1 MTGRW
6 IIAAFVT
13 LALGA
18 GVAAIA
24 PLATTLFSS
33 PSVQPAE
40 PQLQP
45 VTAVQAIGYTE
56 PISELRQLTLDVDGV
71 INKCHVTVG
80 QPVGRGELLIELE
93 SSAEQA
99 AVALS
104 DADVALA
111 EAELA
116 QLLAGVN
123 PYSIQAAERERDLL
137 AENQRHAQ
145 QEHDRLR
152 SLSRTVVSAEQMDK
166 AESQL
171 RQTKIALARQEAELL
186 QLRNFVREEDVGV
199 ARAKVA
205 AARARLQL
213 AEKQLERTR
222 LRAPFDGV
230 VLELL
235 KREGDG
241 LRMGDPRPVAV
252 FADVSRL
259 RVRAEVDERHAVRI
273 RRGQSA
279 TIFGRNLGQQRF
291 PGKVERVKSLMGDK
305 TVFTNAPDER
315 KDLDVREVLIDMDEG
330 FTAPVGLR
338 VDVAIDIGDDDR
350 IRDGIRNGGD

>member
-1 MTGRW
+1 V
-6 IIAAFVT
+6 I
-13 LALGA
+13 
-18 GVAAIA
+18 
-24 PLATTLFSS
+24 
-33 PSVQPAE
+33 Q
-40 PQLQP
+40 
-45 VTAVQAIGYTE
+45 AVGYTE
-56 PISELRQLTLDVDGV
+56 PISELRRLTLDIDGV
-71 INKCHVTVG
+71 IAKCHVTVG
-80 QPVGRGELLIELE
+80 QSVAQNDLLIELE
-93 SSAEQA
+93 NSEEQA

-104 DADVALA
+104 DADVKLA

-145 QEHDRLR
+145 QEYDRLR
-152 SLSRTVVSAEQMDK
+152 SLTRTVVSAEQMDK

-186 QLRNFVREEDVGV
+186 YLRNFVREEDVSV

-205 AARARLQL
+205 AAQARLQL
-213 AEKQLERTR
+213 AQKQLERTR
-222 LRAPFDGV
+222 LRAPFDGT

-252 FADVSRL
+252 FADASLL

-279 TIFGRNLGQQRF
+279 TIFGRNLGPRKFQ
-291 PGKVERVKSLMGDK
+291 GKVEQVKSLMGDK

-315 KDLDVREVLIDMDEG
+315 KDLDVLEVLIDMQDG
-330 FTAPVGLR
+330 FIAPVGLR
-338 VDVAIDIGDDDR
+338 VDVAIDVGDEDRDD
-350 IRDGIRNGGD
+350 

>member
-6 IIAAFVT
+6 IIAVFVT

-24 PLATTLFSS
+24 PFATKLFSS
-33 PSVQPAE
+33 PSPPSAT
-40 PQLQP
+40 PP
-45 VTAVQAIGYTE
+45 RRPITTVQAIGFTE
-56 PISELRQLTLDVDGV
+56 PLSELRLLTLDVDGV
-71 INKCHVTVG
+71 IAKCHVAVG
-80 QPVGRGELLIELE
+80 QAVAQGELLMELE
-93 SSAEQA
+93 NSEEQA
-99 AVALS
+99 AVALAA
-104 DADVALA
+104 ADVKLS

-116 QLLAGVN
+116 QLTAGVN
-123 PYSIQAAERERDLL
+123 PYRIQAAERERDLL

-145 QEHDRLR
+145 QEYDRLR
-152 SLSRTVVSAEQMDK
+152 GLTRTVVSAEQMDK
-166 AESQL
+166 ADSQL

-186 QLRNFVREEDVGV
+186 HLRNFVRSEDVDV

-205 AARARLQL
+205 AAQSKLQF
-213 AEKQLERTR
+213 AEKQLARTR

-252 FADVSRL
+252 FGDVSRL

-279 TIFGRNLGQQRF
+279 TIFGRNLGQRKYQ
-291 PGKVERVKSLMGDK
+291 GTIGQVKTLMGDK

-315 KDLDVREVLIDMDEG
+315 KDLDVLEVLIDMDAE
-330 FTAPVGLR
+330 FNVPVGLR
-338 VDVAIDIGDDDR
+338 VDVAIDVSGEEGR
-350 IRDGIRNGGD
+350 